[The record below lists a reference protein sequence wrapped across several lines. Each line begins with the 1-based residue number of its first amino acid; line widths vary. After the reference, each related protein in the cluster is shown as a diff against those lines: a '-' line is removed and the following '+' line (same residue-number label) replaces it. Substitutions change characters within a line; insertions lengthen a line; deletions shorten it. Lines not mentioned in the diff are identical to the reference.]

1 MVPAIK
7 FWKSVQKHQFYL
19 WSWNRLQMVRL
30 NTERLRTNLSGL
42 SLKILQYLDVW
53 KKDEAAKEIEDR
65 IKGKSKCVTT
75 WR

>member
-1 MVPAIK
+1 
-7 FWKSVQKHQFYL
+7 
-19 WSWNRLQMVRL
+19 MVRL

-53 KKDEAAKEIEDR
+53 KKDDAAKEIEDR
-65 IKGKSKCVTT
+65 IKGKPNCVTT